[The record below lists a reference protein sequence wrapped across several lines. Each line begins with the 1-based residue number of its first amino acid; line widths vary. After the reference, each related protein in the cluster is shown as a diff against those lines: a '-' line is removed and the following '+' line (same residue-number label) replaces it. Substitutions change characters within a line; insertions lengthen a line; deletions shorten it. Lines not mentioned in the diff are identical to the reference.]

1 MTPGDSGQEPASHW
15 PNSTVMPGDQDNKHV
30 ARFQDLLAKADHCER
45 KAAAM
50 TDPTLR
56 KTYQELAQHWHEM
69 AAMALRMR
77 RFSRA

>member
-1 MTPGDSGQEPASHW
+1 
-15 PNSTVMPGDQDNKHV
+15 MPGDHETKQADQ
-30 ARFQDLLAKADHCER
+30 FQDLLAKADHCER

-56 KTYQELAQHWHEM
+56 ETYQELARHWHAM
-69 AAMALRMR
+69 AAIALRTR

>member
-1 MTPGDSGQEPASHW
+1 MYEGVRGTRPHW
-15 PNSTVMPGDQDNKHV
+15 PHSTVMPGDQETKQAV
-30 ARFQDLLAKADHCER
+30 QFQDLLAKADHCER

-56 KTYQELAQHWHEM
+56 ETYHELARHWHEM
-69 AAMALRMR
+69 AAIALRTR

>member
-1 MTPGDSGQEPASHW
+1 
-15 PNSTVMPGDQDNKHV
+15 MPGDQETKHA

-50 TDPTLR
+50 TDPKLR
-56 KTYQELAQHWHEM
+56 DTYQELARYWHEM
-69 AAMALRMR
+69 AAIALRTR

>member
-1 MTPGDSGQEPASHW
+1 MRGIRGTGQHW
-15 PNSTVMPGDQDNKHV
+15 PHSTGTAGDQEIKQ
-30 ARFQDLLAKADHCER
+30 AAQFQALLAKAEHCER

-56 KTYQELAQHWHEM
+56 ETYQELARYWHEM
-69 AAMALRMR
+69 AAIALRTP